1 MSEAIATHRPEKPH
15 EPQPTAMGVDTQK
28 MGIWT
33 FLGSEAMFF
42 GSLITTYVVMRGR
55 STVGPFPHEALSV
68 PLVAFN
74 TFDLI
79 CSSLMMVLALSG
91 FQSGNVKAGRRWL
104 MATIALG
111 LVFLGGQAVEFTT
124 LYREGVTLSHNLFGA
139 TFFTLTGFHGAHVTV
154 GVIWLIFVLVR
165 AFAGGVTR
173 ENHTAVELAGLY
185 WHFVDLVWIIIFTV
199 VYLI

>member
-1 MSEAIATHRPEKPH
+1 
-15 EPQPTAMGVDTQK
+15 MGVDSRK
-28 MGIWT
+28 MGIWM
-33 FLGSEAMFF
+33 FLGSEAVFF
-42 GSLITTYVVMRGR
+42 GSLITTYVVMRNRGT
-55 STVGPFPHEALSV
+55 SGPYPHEALSV

-79 CSSLMMVLALSG
+79 ASSLMMVLTLAS
-91 FQSGNVKAGRRWL
+91 FQAGNLRAGRRWL

-124 LYREGVTLSHNLFGA
+124 LYREGATLSSNLFGA
-139 TFFTLTGFHGAHVTV
+139 TFFTLTGFHGAHVTI
-154 GVIWLIFVLVR
+154 GVIWLCFVLAR

-173 ENHTAVELAGLY
+173 ENHIAVELGGLY

-199 VYLI
+199 VYLL